1 MSVAENGL
9 PTVAELTRKDLAL
22 LPPRPRNGHKGTFG
36 RVLVVGG
43 SLCMSGAG
51 YLAAKAAL
59 RAGCGMVELFC
70 PWENRVIY
78 QTQLPEALLT
88 CYGEDDP
95 TGPLEA
101 ALARADAVAIGMG
114 LSQSETAKKL
124 LNAVLKTCEKP
135 LVIDADG
142 LNLLAK
148 DPDRDARL
156 SRYPAPVILTPH
168 MGEMSRLVGATVDE
182 IAANPLSYAVDFA
195 ERSEAVVV
203 LKSAKTFITDGKRAA
218 RNSFGNSGMA
228 TAGSGDVLAGITA
241 SFAARGLQ
249 PYEVAHGTTAY
260 DMARCAV
267 LTHALAGDA
276 AKEIHGENGLIA
288 GDIIDGMAKI
298 LP

>member
-1 MSVAENGL
+1 MFSAENAR
-9 PTVAELTRKDLAL
+9 PTAVELTKSDLSL
-22 LPPRPRNGHKGTFG
+22 LPPRPRDGHKGTFG
-36 RVLVVGG
+36 RVLIVGG

-59 RAGCGMVELFC
+59 RAGCGLCEIFC

-95 TGPLEA
+95 AGPLA
-101 ALARADAVAIGMG
+101 KALNRADAVAIGMG

-124 LNAVLKTCEKP
+124 LDAVLETAKTP

-148 DPDRDARL
+148 DPNKAARL
-156 SRYPAPVILTPH
+156 SRYPAPVVLTPH
-168 MGEMSRLVGATVDE
+168 MGEMSRLTGVSVDE
-182 IAANPLSYAVDFA
+182 IAADPLGHAAVLA
-195 ERSEAVVV
+195 GETGAVVS
-203 LKSAKTFITDGKRAA
+203 LKSDKTVVTDGKRAA
-218 RNSFGNSGMA
+218 RNVFGNSGMA

-241 SFAARGLQ
+241 SFLARGMN
-249 PYEVAHGTTAY
+249 AY
-260 DMARCAV
+260 DAARCAV

-288 GDIIDGMAKI
+288 GDIIDAMAKV